1 MRLHRLELS
10 FDGICLSI
18 DSVSVF
24 LKVDH
29 SDSVHAPVLYWVLIL
44 FDKVLIKVTIKAFP
58 VSASKLVD
66 LCVVYFGIGFYVEI
80 CDSDVMVGY
89 PWYRYRV
96 CYYCRICSED

>member
-29 SDSVHAPVLYWVLIL
+29 SDSVHAPVLYRVLIL
-44 FDKVLIKVTIKAFP
+44 FDKVLKSSLRLSQ
-58 VSASKLVD
+58 SARAN
-66 LCVVYFGIGFYVEI
+66 
-80 CDSDVMVGY
+80 
-89 PWYRYRV
+89 W
-96 CYYCRICSED
+96 